1 MKIPLS
7 WLKDFVD
14 VDLPVEALAER
25 MTLAGLEVESITRI
39 GELWDRDKIFVGQ
52 ILSVTRHPDAERLTL
67 VRVDYGAGEPMTVV
81 TGAPNMMP
89 FIGVDLSGGK
99 GPKVAYATSGARLID
114 GHSEERKLVKLKPS
128 KIRGVVSE
136 GMVCSE
142 KELDLSDSHEGNLV
156 LPDDAPVG
164 TPLIDYLGDVVLDY
178 DVKGAFGHL
187 QCIYG
192 AAREVAALT
201 GQPLRRDAMTILD
214 RDPVAITP
222 EADFAAVRIDAP
234 DLCLR
239 YSAAL
244 IEGVTIGPSPLWMQ
258 QRLTRAGMRPINNV
272 VDVTNYVMLELG
284 QPLHAFDHD
293 LLVRRAWSSG
303 AGDRPTIIMRRAHPG
318 EQMKTLDGEMR
329 RLDPDMLMITDTAG
343 SIAVAGVMGGAE
355 TEVTDGTKT
364 ILLESANFNF
374 LGIRRTSQM
383 LGLRSEAGNRFGKR
397 LDPELTVK
405 ALARACQ
412 LLEELAGG
420 KARRVYADN
429 YPGKPEPKR
438 IELDPTYA
446 NRLLGIDMPA
456 AEMVRILESLEFTVD
471 RSGACLSIGVPS
483 HRQDVNIP
491 ADLVEELG
499 RIYGY
504 DRMPPTLLEDE
515 LPRAPRNIALEA
527 EEKVRD
533 VMIGCGLDEVI
544 TYSMIDTRDEA
555 KLGLPAV
562 PHVTVLNP
570 LSAERAHLRV
580 TLLPSLIETA
590 QANLRFG
597 ERVAIFEVGRVY
609 LPQPEQELPAEPLRL
624 AAALA
629 GPREAGTWLKHDAEP
644 LGFFDLK
651 GALDELLRR
660 LGLVNVAWE
669 KGSHPALRPGRT
681 AKVLVNGA
689 EVGMVGE
696 LHPQVRAAF
705 DLPSIPVT
713 VAELDLAALL
723 KDWGGK
729 QEMAAFSS
737 QPSVFEDLAVIVDE
751 FVPAAQVVNLI
762 RQTGG
767 KLLVDARLFD
777 VYTGGQVPPGKRS
790 LAYSLTFQAP
800 DRTLTAEDTA
810 KARQKIV
817 ARLERELGAT
827 LRA

>member
-1 MKIPLS
+1 MKVPLS

-39 GELWDRDKIFVGQ
+39 GEMWDRDKIFVGQ

-67 VRVDYGAGEPMTVV
+67 VRVDYGAADPMTVV

-89 FIGVDLSGGK
+89 FIGQDLSGGK
-99 GPKVAYATSGARLID
+99 GPKVAYAMSGARLID
-114 GHSEERKLVKLKPS
+114 GHSEERKIVKLKPS

-164 TPLIDYLGDVVLDY
+164 MPLVDYMGDVVLDY

-201 GQPLRRDAMTILD
+201 GQPLRRRVMTLLEQNEVVVS
-214 RDPVAITP
+214 RS
-222 EADFAAVRIDAP
+222 ADFAEIRIDAP

-244 IEGVTIGPSPLWMQ
+244 IENVTIGPSPMWMQ
-258 QRLTRAGMRPINNV
+258 QRLARAGMRPINNV

-293 LLVRRAWSSG
+293 LLLERVRSSG
-303 AGDRPTIIMRRAHPG
+303 AGEKPVIIMRRAQAG

-355 TEVTDGTKT
+355 TEVTDATKT

-374 LGIRRTSQM
+374 LSIRRTSQI
-383 LGLRSEAGNRFGKR
+383 LGLRSEAASRFGKR
-397 LDPELTVK
+397 VDPELTVK
-405 ALARACQ
+405 ALARACE
-412 LLEELAGG
+412 LLEQLAGG
-420 KARRVYADN
+420 KARPVYADN
-429 YPGKPEPKR
+429 YPGKPEPKS
-438 IELDPTYA
+438 IELDPVYA
-446 NRLLGIDMPA
+446 NRLLGVDLPA
-456 AEMVRILESLEFTVD
+456 AEMVRILEALEFTVD
-471 RSGACLSIGVPS
+471 RSGACLAIGVPS

-491 ADLVEELG
+491 ADLVEEIG
-499 RIYGY
+499 RVYGY
-504 DRMPPTLLEDE
+504 DRMPATLLEDE
-515 LPRAPRNIALEA
+515 LPRTPRNVALEA

-533 VMIGCGLDEVI
+533 VMTGCGLDEVI
-544 TYSMIDTRDEA
+544 TYSMIDVRDEA

-570 LSAERAHLRV
+570 LSAERGHLRV
-580 TLLPSLIETA
+580 TLLPALIETV

-609 LPQPEQELPAEPLRL
+609 IPQPAQELPAEPLRL
-624 AAALA
+624 SALMA
-629 GPREAGTWLKHDAEP
+629 GPREPNSWLKHDADP

-651 GALDELLRR
+651 GALEELLLR
-660 LGLVNVAWE
+660 LGVVNVGWE
-669 KGSHPALRPGRT
+669 RGSHPALHPGRT
-681 AKVLVNGA
+681 AQALVNA
-689 EVGMVGE
+689 APVGIVGE
-696 LHPQVRAAF
+696 LHPQMRAAF
-705 DLPSIPVT
+705 DLPSIPVV
-713 VAELDLAALL
+713 VAELDLAAIL
-723 KDWGGK
+723 KGWGAK

-737 QPSVFEDLAVIVDE
+737 QPAVFEDLALIVDE
-751 FVPAAQVVNLI
+751 AIPAAQVANLI

-767 KLLVDARLFD
+767 KLLVDVRLFD
-777 VYTGGQVPPGKRS
+777 VYKGSHVPPGKRS

-800 DRTLTAEDTA
+800 DRTLTADDTA

-817 ARLERELGAT
+817 GRLERELGAA

>member
-1 MKIPLS
+1 MKVPLS

-39 GELWDRDKIFVGQ
+39 GELWDRDKVFVGQ

-67 VRVDYGAGEPMTVV
+67 VRVDYGAPEPMTVV

-89 FIGVDLSGGK
+89 FIGQDLSGGR
-99 GPKVAYATSGARLID
+99 GPKVVYAMSGARLID
-114 GHSEERKLVKLKPS
+114 GHSEERKIVKLKPS

-164 TPLIDYLGDVVLDY
+164 MPLVDYMGDVVLDY

-201 GQPLRRDAMTILD
+201 EQPLRRRVMTLLEQNEVIVSPD
-214 RDPVAITP
+214 
-222 EADFAAVRIDAP
+222 ADFAEIRIDAP

-244 IEGVTIGPSPLWMQ
+244 IENVTIGPSPLWMQ

-272 VDVTNYVMLELG
+272 VDITNYVMLELG

-293 LLVRRAWSSG
+293 LLIQRAQSSG
-303 AGDRPTIIMRRAHPG
+303 AGDKPVIIMRRAHAG

-329 RLDPDMLMITDTAG
+329 QLDPDMLMITDTAG

-355 TEVTDGTKT
+355 TEVTNGTKT

-374 LGIRRTSQM
+374 LSIRRTSQM
-383 LGLRSEAGNRFGKR
+383 LGLRSEAASRFGKR
-397 LDPELTVK
+397 VDPELTVK
-405 ALARACQ
+405 ALARACE
-412 LLEELAGG
+412 LLEQLAGG
-420 KARRVYADN
+420 KARPVYADN
-429 YPGKPEPKR
+429 YPGKPEPKS
-438 IELDPTYA
+438 IELDPIYA
-446 NRLLGIDMPA
+446 NRLLGVDLPA
-456 AEMVRILESLEFTVD
+456 AEMVRILEALEFTVD
-471 RSGACLSIGVPS
+471 RSGACLSVGVPS
-483 HRQDVNIP
+483 HRQDVSIP

-504 DRMPPTLLEDE
+504 DRMPATLLEDE
-515 LPRAPRNIALEA
+515 LPRTPRNIALEA

-533 VMIGCGLDEVI
+533 VMTGCGLDEVI
-544 TYSMIDTRDEA
+544 TYSMIDVRDEA
-555 KLGLPAV
+555 KLGLPPA

-570 LSAERAHLRV
+570 LSAERSHLRV
-580 TLLPSLIETA
+580 TLLPALIETA
-590 QANLRFG
+590 QANLRFS

-609 LPQPEQELPAEPLRL
+609 IPQPGQELPAEPLRL

-629 GPREAGTWLKHDAEP
+629 GPREPNTWLKHDAEP

-669 KGSHPALRPGRT
+669 RGSHPALHPGRS
-681 AKVLVNGA
+681 AKVVINGA
-689 EVGMVGE
+689 EVGVVGE

-705 DLPSIPVT
+705 DLPSVPVT

-723 KDWGGK
+723 SGWGAK
-729 QEMAAFSS
+729 QEMTAFSS
-737 QPSVFEDLAVIVDE
+737 QPAVFEDLAVIVDE
-751 FVPAAQVVNLI
+751 SIPAAQVANLI

-767 KLLVDARLFD
+767 KLLVDVRLFD
-777 VYTGGQVPPGKRS
+777 VYKGGQVAPGKRS

-817 ARLERELGAT
+817 ARLERELSAT

>member
-1 MKIPLS
+1 MKVPLS

-25 MTLAGLEVESITRI
+25 ITLAGLEVESITRI
-39 GELWDRDKIFVGQ
+39 GELWDRDKIYVGQ

-67 VRVDYGAGEPMTVV
+67 VRVDYGAAEPMTVV
-81 TGAPNMMP
+81 TGAPNMLP
-89 FIGVDLSGGK
+89 YIGQDLSGGK
-99 GPKVAYATSGARLID
+99 GPKVAYAMSGARLID

-128 KIRGVVSE
+128 KIRGIVSE

-156 LPDDAPVG
+156 LPNDAPVG
-164 TPLIDYLGDVVLDY
+164 MPLVDYMGDVVLDY

-201 GQPLRRDAMTILD
+201 GQPLNRDVMTILD
-214 RDPVAITP
+214 RDPVEIAP
-222 EADFAAVRIDAP
+222 VADFAAIVIDAP

-293 LLVRRAWSSG
+293 LLIQRAQSSG
-303 AGDRPTIIMRRAHPG
+303 AGDCPTIIMRRARPG
-318 EQMKTLDGEMR
+318 EQIKTLDGEMR
-329 RLDPDMLMITDTAG
+329 QLDPDMLMITDTAG

-364 ILLESANFNF
+364 ILLESANFDF
-374 LGIRRTSQM
+374 LAIRRTSQM
-383 LGLRSEAGNRFGKR
+383 LGLRSEAGSRFGKR
-397 LDPELTVK
+397 VDPELTVK

-412 LLEELAGG
+412 LLEQLAGG

-438 IELDPTYA
+438 IELDPAYA
-446 NRLLGIDMPA
+446 NRLLGVDLPA
-456 AEMVRILESLEFTVD
+456 ADMVRILESLEFTVE
-471 RSGACLSIGVPS
+471 RAGACLSIGVPS

-491 ADLVEELG
+491 ADLVEEIG

-515 LPRAPRNIALEA
+515 LPRSPRNVALEA

-533 VMIGCGLDEVI
+533 VMTGCGLDEVI
-544 TYSMIDTRDEA
+544 TYSMIDVRDEA
-555 KLGLPAV
+555 KLRLPAA

-570 LSAERAHLRV
+570 LSAERSHLRV
-580 TLLPSLIETA
+580 TLLPALIETA

-609 LPQPEQELPAEPLRL
+609 LPRPEQELPAEPLRL
-624 AAALA
+624 AALLA
-629 GPREAGTWLKHDAEP
+629 GPREAGVWLRHDSEP

-651 GALDELLRR
+651 GALDELLLR
-660 LGLVNVAWE
+660 LGLVNVSWE
-669 KGSHPALRPGRT
+669 RGSHPALHPGRT

-689 EVGMVGE
+689 EVGVVGE

-705 DLPSIPVT
+705 DLPSMPVT

-723 KDWGGK
+723 KGWGAK

-737 QPSVFEDLAVIVDE
+737 QPAVFEDLAVIVDE
-751 FVPAAQVVNLI
+751 SVPAAQVVSLI

-767 KLLVDARLFD
+767 KLLVDVRLFD
-777 VYTGGQVPPGKRS
+777 VYKGGQVAPGKRS